1 MQTHMEAG
9 IIQVPYNA
17 QNFTISRLLQSLS
30 FTYLLQVIQS
40 SIRMR
45 CILCVYGRNF
55 WPDESS
61 NIQIHHFL
69 TIRCVISLDPSVNGD
84 GACKMNRNWRIDMPT
99 TESNTTVKENYVVKP
114 NASKERVFTLG
125 VPKDWKVSEL
135 LGAAILL
142 HSLPSRRLRILRSLI
157 INHNMF
163 FSSFFI
169 LLLIVYEKQTIYH
182 Q

>member
-17 QNFTISRLLQSLS
+17 QNFTISRLLRSIS
-30 FTYLLQVIQS
+30 FAFLLQVIQS

-45 CILCVYGRNF
+45 CIVCVYGRNF

-84 GACKMNRNWRIDMPT
+84 GAYKMNRNWRIDMPT
-99 TESNTTVKENYVVKP
+99 TESNTTVTVKENYVVKP

-142 HSLPSRRLRILRSLI
+142 HSLPSRRLRILRSLTI
-157 INHNMF
+157 IC
-163 FSSFFI
+163 SI
-169 LLLIVYEKQTIYH
+169 LVSYFLYIYFYIITINIL
-182 Q
+182 